1 MNLHFLRD
9 SLSREESRQ
18 PHLSNLKE
26 KQEYNLWV
34 ISFSSVKELISAGE
48 VLKKE
53 GVEVLVIP
61 RRVRNAG
68 HFYFSR
74 SP

>member
-48 VLKKE
+48 VLKQE
-53 GVEVLVIP
+53 GIEVGIEKYE
-61 RRVRNAG
+61 RE
-68 HFYFSR
+68 
-74 SP
+74 